1 MSWFSVAAIYFILWW
16 IILFA
21 TLPLGLRTQEEEG
34 EVTLGTT
41 ASAPRTPRVWRSM
54 VLTTLITTVVVGIY
68 YVVTA
73 VFGYSFEDIPSF
85 VPEFK

>member
-1 MSWFSVAAIYFILWW
+1 MSWFSVAAIYFVLWW

-34 EVTLGTT
+34 EVTLGTI

-54 VLTTLITTVVVGIY
+54 LLTTLITTVLVGIY

-73 VFGYSFEDIPSF
+73 VFGYSFDDIPII
-85 VPEFK
+85 VPKFT